1 MRYIKPLA
9 CLAACLCL
17 LTSCGSNPEPVEAGL
32 SPTQMA
38 ASILNSQDYAQDF
51 ILATPGQDTYEL
63 LVDTSYGIPD
73 GYITDGAICYLGG
86 VEASEI
92 AILSV
97 DSEEHMTE
105 VQACLSEYLLGRAAS
120 FTGYAPEQAAMAE
133 AGVVES
139 IGSYAV
145 MLICEDPTEAR
156 TAFLDCFDPDAQPN
170 TDYPFVSIEAP
181 KPSKAPKNDSNA
193 ADPTS
198 TSTPVSSGDP
208 EPVTPSV
215 EPELSA
221 QPEPYKP
228 VISPEQTGPVPGD
241 GQYSMDAIL
250 SSYQSGDTSG
260 LSEKDCAIYEKA
272 RSVIAQT
279 ISSDMEKWE
288 KALAIHDWMIH
299 NLEYDPDGLSNDPNV
314 KVDPDSSIPYGPLV
328 NGKAICEGYSTT
340 YDLFMKM
347 LGIDCVVVKGEAN
360 DEYHNWNKVKLD
372 DGNWYCVDVT
382 WDDPIDAGPMNY
394 YFCVSDSF
402 FRNAGRTWEEPT
414 PPTVDF
420 GDYSR
425 VNILQMLA
433 ERSA

>member
-1 MRYIKPLA
+1 
-9 CLAACLCL
+9 
-17 LTSCGSNPEPVEAGL
+17 
-32 SPTQMA
+32 
-38 ASILNSQDYAQDF
+38 
-51 ILATPGQDTYEL
+51 
-63 LVDTSYGIPD
+63 
-73 GYITDGAICYLGG
+73 
-86 VEASEI
+86 
-92 AILSV
+92 
-97 DSEEHMTE
+97 
-105 VQACLSEYLLGRAAS
+105 
-120 FTGYAPEQAAMAE
+120 
-133 AGVVES
+133 
-139 IGSYAV
+139 

-288 KALAIHDWMIH
+288 KALAIHDWMTH

-382 WDDPIDAGPMNY
+382 WDDPIDAGPMNL
-394 YFCVSDSF
+394 SL
-402 FRNAGRTWEEPT
+402 
-414 PPTVDF
+414 
-420 GDYSR
+420 
-425 VNILQMLA
+425 IHI
-433 ERSA
+433 